1 MRGRL
6 GLSGNRA
13 MLEAMSGANT
23 MRMLAHQHDPT
34 YRPVNYIQGNRVQL
48 VADTLNQQIVGPIG
62 DASVYSRWKIALRVA
77 DPDNNFPST
86 AADPW
91 GVGIEFRVAAVVENE
106 EIIRVC
112 RVGKDSSEII
122 YVNGHSLVITANN
135 PFPNA
140 LTVHYSL
147 DDQASGLSL
156 WQMSQQLPFVDSVDG
171 ALLTLPNFCNSF
183 YVFLKNYNDP
193 SLLLEA
199 FIGQNN
205 LVYSEILAG
214 PRSAEIP
221 VIPGAAY
228 RVKRLVPG
236 AGTQYVTVLFE
247 CGG

>member
-1 MRGRL
+1 MRNRL
-6 GLSGNRA
+6 GISGNMA
-13 MLEAMSGANT
+13 MLEAMQGASV
-23 MRMLAHQHDPT
+23 MQMLAHQHDPT
-34 YRPVNYIQGNRVQL
+34 YRPKNYIQGNRVEL
-48 VADTLNQQIVGPIG
+48 LAATPNQQIIGPIG
-62 DASVYSRWKIALRVA
+62 DVATYSRWKIALRVA

-91 GVGIEFRVAAVVENE
+91 GVGIEFRVLAVCENE
-106 EIIRVC
+106 EIIRTC

-135 PFPNA
+135 DFNSP

-156 WQMSQQLPFVDSVDG
+156 WQMSQQLPFVDTTDG
-171 ALLTLPNFCNSF
+171 ALLNLPAFCNSF
-183 YVFLKNYNDP
+183 YVFLEDYTDP
-193 SLLLEA
+193 SVLLEA

-205 LVYSEILAG
+205 RVYSEVLAG

-228 RVKRLVPG
+228 RVKRL
-236 AGTQYVTVLFE
+236 AASGTQYVTVLFE